1 MLVNGKVLTFFVF
14 CIYMLLI
21 IICQNYGQ
29 VLRYLRSNYFPCSC
43 TCGNCSRDLL
53 ANISE
58 CYSFKELE
66 GCCEALTSDIVL
78 TELQEGH
85 VLNCDNRDDNDDESR
100 RRRIETTTT
109 GSLSMHVA
117 ASALVIDVV
126 HMVLRTSKQ
135 PICRLRV
142 NVSIKIDVSHL
153 CVHFIMS
160 YNKICTK
167 ETYFLFFTES
177 WTQIYPSS

>member
-1 MLVNGKVLTFFVF
+1 MNGKVLTFFVF
-14 CIYMLLI
+14 CIYTLLI
-21 IICQNYGQ
+21 IIGQNYGQ
-29 VLRYLRSNYFPCSC
+29 VLTYLRSNYFPCSC

-100 RRRIETTTT
+100 RRRVKTTTNRDDDDRKSFNAC
-109 GSLSMHVA
+109 GSFCACHRCRPHGVD
-117 ASALVIDVV
+117 DVKTTD
-126 HMVLRTSKQ
+126 L
-135 PICRLRV
+135 
-142 NVSIKIDVSHL
+142 
-153 CVHFIMS
+153 
-160 YNKICTK
+160 
-167 ETYFLFFTES
+167 
-177 WTQIYPSS
+177 PSSSERKY